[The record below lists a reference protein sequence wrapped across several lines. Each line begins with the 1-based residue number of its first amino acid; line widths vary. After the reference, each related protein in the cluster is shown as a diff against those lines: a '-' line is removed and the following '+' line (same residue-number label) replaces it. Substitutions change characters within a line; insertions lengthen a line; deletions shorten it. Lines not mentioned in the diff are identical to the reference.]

1 MSLVEFLALLGFLPF
16 FFFFF
21 FGFGKIGKCLNCD
34 AAIVLMLLH
43 WELVEEEK

>member
-1 MSLVEFLALLGFLPF
+1 MSLVEFLALLGILP
-16 FFFFF
+16 FFF